1 MKEQNN
7 IPIWKSK
14 YHPNWRTN
22 YRNNKGS
29 KVGLSMV
36 DFRIYEH
43 GLEGIPFLSAV
54 TMENRST

>member
-1 MKEQNN
+1 MLVVVLTD
-7 IPIWKSK
+7 IGDIIA
-14 YHPNWRTN
+14 PNWRTN